1 MTRLLQ
7 GLGRPSG
14 EASGHFH
21 PTANMWKHA
30 VSDCSSTVRS
40 VTALIPSHVRGPQ
53 NLPSCAVHRT
63 TALSSLHPTSHGK
76 PKQPGGDT
84 GKVRVKRNP
93 RSRSVSV
100 ADAGRCGQTVSVVFL
115 LN

>member
-1 MTRLLQ
+1 M
-7 GLGRPSG
+7 
-14 EASGHFH
+14 
-21 PTANMWKHA
+21 
-30 VSDCSSTVRS
+30 RS

-53 NLPSCAVHRT
+53 DVPSCAVHRA

-115 LN
+115 VIERVRTNMEPTIDIVLTVAAHVLT